1 MTKPLLSA
9 LLACAF
15 AAGAASAQNTV
26 SVKTG
31 QVSGAVVPVLPFSAT
46 PGGATLVSPLS
57 ALGLT
62 SALTAPSAPAPAL
75 SLNPTALAAQ
85 PAALGVAVHPA
96 AAAAAAVSVAPVA
109 ARAIAVERSPAS
121 PASVQANAPAL
132 SVLSAAAI
140 AEQKAPGNSAK
151 LDAMFDGST
160 PRAGEAAAVAAPLAK
175 PHRSLLGRAAL
186 AAGVFIAHPVA
197 AFAAAAPA
205 VVEPGAMTI
214 IGSYSPLATAI
225 AAVIGALFGLWSTRS
240 RDGSPANAGQVFSS
254 ALSHGA
260 IAGAAAFT
268 LIDLTKIAF
277 LGTTAAALTPLT
289 AAVAT
294 AALAQTAFAAKFM
307 DPSTTPADRVMG
319 AFPAVAMA
327 FGLSVGAVT
336 FLPAAT
342 MLTIGTTVLMLT
354 GAATALFTALF
365 RLEKSPAA
373 GPAAMGRGFVL
384 QALMTGLALALG
396 PSPYALFFFALGMWG
411 FGSVMIATAKELWA
425 AVPQSLKDRL
435 KPRP

>member
-1 MTKPLLSA
+1 MTKLLISA

-15 AAGAASAQNTV
+15 ATGGASAQNSV

-31 QVSGAVVPVLPFSAT
+31 QVSGAVVPVIPFSAAT
-46 PGGATLVSPLS
+46 GGTRLASPL
-57 ALGLT
+57 APLGLT
-62 SALTAPSAPAPAL
+62 PALAAPSAPTPSLSLAPA
-75 SLNPTALAAQ
+75 ALAALPSAPAVAVQ
-85 PAALGVAVHPA
+85 PAAAI
-96 AAAAAAVSVAPVA
+96 SVAPVA
-109 ARAIAVERSPAS
+109 SRAIVVERSPAAL
-121 PASVQANAPAL
+121 ASVQTNAPAL
-132 SVLSAAAI
+132 SVLAAA
-140 AEQKAPGNSAK
+140 AVSEQKAPGNGAT

-160 PRAGEAAAVAAPLAK
+160 ARPGEAATVAAPTAK
-175 PHRSLLGRAAL
+175 PHRSFLGRAAL
-186 AAGVFIAHPVA
+186 AAGVFIAHPIA
-197 AFAAAAPA
+197 AMAAAAPA
-205 VVEPGAMTI
+205 VIEPGAMAI

-289 AAVAT
+289 AAVTT
-294 AALAQTAFAAKFM
+294 AALAQTAFASKFM

-342 MLTIGTTVLMLT
+342 MLTIGTAALMMT

-365 RLEKSPAA
+365 RLEKSPAT

-425 AVPQSLKDRL
+425 AVPPSLKSRP